1 MPSILK
7 PSRADQACIGIA
19 FCFLYYHLNN
29 FREQRTDVQIPNIRP
44 CVSSSANLHY
54 MALVVGLFPRPKIVS
69 FVGLEKQ
76 TVPIPTQQTMPA
88 PMEQKVPCQLSKL
101 CLHLRSKQYPYLLSK
116 QTRTYSVNSTSPR
129 TYSVNSTRP
138 YSVNSTRTYSVNSTC
153 TYSPFER
160 FSVCATHVFELMK
173 RRM

>member
-116 QTRTYSVNSTSPR
+116 QYSYLPSKQYPYLLSKQCLHPR
-129 TYSVNSTRP
+129 SKKVP
-138 YSVNSTRTYSVNSTC
+138 YQLSKLRLHLRSKQYPYLLS
-153 TYSPFER
+153 
-160 FSVCATHVFELMK
+160 K
-173 RRM
+173 